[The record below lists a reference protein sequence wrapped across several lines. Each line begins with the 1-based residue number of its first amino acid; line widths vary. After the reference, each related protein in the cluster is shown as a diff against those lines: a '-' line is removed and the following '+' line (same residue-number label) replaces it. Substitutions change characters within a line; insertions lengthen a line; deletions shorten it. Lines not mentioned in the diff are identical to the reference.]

1 MISYM
6 HYFLESKG
14 LLRDFYSQINQGIQ
28 YIRYTETQDDFT
40 TKHTHNHI
48 FLYRIPW
55 GCITNI
61 FEMLTLEMYHI
72 VAKEI
77 EAQNHII
84 IPSVAYSAK
93 HGFASEK
100 FNTMFNTYQEKISY

>member
-1 MISYM
+1 
-6 HYFLESKG
+6 
-14 LLRDFYSQINQGIQ
+14 
-28 YIRYTETQDDFT
+28 
-40 TKHTHNHI
+40 
-48 FLYRIPW
+48 
-55 GCITNI
+55 
-61 FEMLTLEMYHI
+61 MLTPEMYHI

-77 EAQNHII
+77 EAQTHII